1 MHIFMEKGLNFES
14 GILGRYLSCPA
25 RKEDLE
31 RHKLKTPVPP
41 KGLW

>member
-1 MHIFMEKGLNFES
+1 MHIFMEKGLNFEA

-25 RKEDLE
+25 RKDLE

>member
-1 MHIFMEKGLNFES
+1 MQVSMEKGLKFET
-14 GILGRYLSCPA
+14 GMLGRYLFCLG